1 MKIICWIV
9 NKHQWSDWS
18 VFHWNYNEREGGE
31 ERTCERCHKSEKRR
45 IGLNRRDINLSAENT
60 ESIQS

>member
-9 NKHQWSDWS
+9 NKHEWSDWA
-18 VFHWNYNEREGGE
+18 VFHWNFNEREGGE
-31 ERTCERCHKSEKRR
+31 ERTCKRCHKSEKRR
-45 IGLNRRDINLSAENT
+45 IGLNRRDINLSAETT